1 MLNFQNN
8 FPRELWLLW
17 FSINHRII
25 LLFNNLALYLNCSL
39 NLSMQ
44 MKTILHRFYYV
55 DESLEKFKI
64 YRELLLFGQR

>member
-1 MLNFQNN
+1 
-8 FPRELWLLW
+8 
-17 FSINHRII
+17 
-25 LLFNNLALYLNCSL
+25 
-39 NLSMQ
+39 